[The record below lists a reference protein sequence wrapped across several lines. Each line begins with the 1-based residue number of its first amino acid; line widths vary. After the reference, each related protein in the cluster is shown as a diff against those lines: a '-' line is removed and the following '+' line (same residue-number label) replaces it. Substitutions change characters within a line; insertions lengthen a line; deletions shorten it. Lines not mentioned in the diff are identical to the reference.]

1 MSLQKRFFG
10 EGLKSMPSVTK
21 ETKVHLKSNSQ
32 LNPASNARNSIFS
45 IILCPLSVVFLV
57 ISFSTSELLGDK
69 VKEERLKFS
78 YLLNNWMHVVASE
91 LKVTNP
97 LKKEQGGCE
106 WDIREGDK
114 LDSTEHQGLSLIHK
128 AMWH

>member
-1 MSLQKRFFG
+1 MPGIVFF
-10 EGLKSMPSVTK
+10 
-21 ETKVHLKSNSQ
+21 
-32 LNPASNARNSIFS
+32 F
-45 IILCPLSVVFLV
+45 IILCPLSVIFLV
-57 ISFSTSELLGDK
+57 IYFSTSELSGDT
-69 VKEERLKFS
+69 VKEERLRFS
-78 YLLNNWMHVVASE
+78 YLLNNWMHLVASE

-114 LDSTEHQGLSLIHK
+114 LNSPEHQGLSLIHK